1 MTPERMCGRQSFQEN
16 ENIQNIA
23 PASANQKTVIMN
35 QDASRLGVSRQG
47 KIEAMEIQQRSK
59 DKADRQQP
67 DTHDR
72 RAKISPTKK
81 LDSSLQECLDFKGAI
96 DRSALAVRTDARGI
110 INYVSDRVCSISNYS
125 RTELIGCHFGILH
138 SEYKSWE
145 FIKNLRSTVTK
156 NEVWQGEI
164 KNKAKNGSHYWVY
177 AAVVPVLDFEGKPCQ
192 YLAIGF
198 DITDRKAVETAQAA
212 ANQAKDEFLAIASHE
227 LRSPLSAI
235 LGWVQLARSR
245 KLNEA
250 TTSRALEII
259 ERNARLQNRQIDNLL
274 DLSRLLRG
282 KVHLNVGRVH
292 LPSVIESAI
301 ETLGPAAEAKN
312 IRVETHF
319 YPGASYILADA
330 KRLQQI
336 VWNLLANAIKFTPES
351 TPGPVQV
358 RIEPTES
365 GTLIRVSDCGCGI
378 EPKFVPHIFDYFRPA
393 DSFQS
398 KEQNRLGLGLSI
410 VRHLVELHGGTVW
423 AQSPGLG
430 QGTTFGVL
438 LPIAHS
444 KNVHDDRTR
453 EIAHFPEN
461 HAGSV
466 SKPLAGKQVL
476 VVESSAEI
484 REFLKTA
491 LEAFGAKVTAVSSA
505 GEAMAELEQSRP
517 DVLVSDMA
525 VPETDGCD
533 LIRRIRAMEMSEH
546 RALLPAVALTGG
558 VREDDS
564 ASALSAGFQRH
575 LSKPVEANQLVSAIA
590 QLAGLTECGSQNL
603 CAGNVGAIAPEAPLP
618 DSNSFNHKNNGE
630 QLTSDSRELPLLL
643 VVEDNHFLLSY
654 LQNLLSPY
662 YRVAVAMDGVEGLEK
677 AKSLQPN
684 LILSDQIMPR
694 QNGLDLLKEIRNTPE
709 LSSTPVIFLTA
720 RSGMEARIESLDA
733 GADDYISKPFDERE
747 LLARVRNLLRTHAA
761 EQQLTA
767 LNRQLQQQKRQ
778 LETVN
783 RALQYLA
790 TYDSLTEVRNRRFF
804 NDYMDTEWRRLARE
818 EAPLSLIM
826 CDIDYFK
833 LYNDTYGHQAG
844 DECLRQV
851 AQVLQRSVKRSADL
865 VARYGGEEFAIVLPN
880 TDIEGAACVAE
891 IIAQQV
897 RGLQIVHAKSAVSE
911 YVTLS
916 LGVACCIP
924 APMSQPATLI
934 AIADES
940 LYRAKEAGRDR
951 VSVAAFLG

>member
-1 MTPERMCGRQSFQEN
+1 MCCLPSIHEN
-16 ENIQNIA
+16 KNIQNIT
-23 PASANQKTVIMN
+23 PAGAEKTVIIN
-35 QDASRLGVSRQG
+35 QDASRLGVSHQG
-47 KIEAMEIQQRSK
+47 TIEAMEIQERSQERR
-59 DKADRQQP
+59 DRLSQ
-67 DTHDR
+67 
-72 RAKISPTKK
+72 ISTIKE
-81 LDSSLQECLDFKGAI
+81 LDSSLQEGLDFKVAI
-96 DRSALAVRTDARGI
+96 DQSALAVRTDARGI
-110 INYVSDRVCSISNYS
+110 INYVSDRLCSISNYS
-125 RTELIGCHFGILH
+125 RIELIGSHFCILH
-138 SEYKSWE
+138 SEYKSSE
-145 FIKNLRSTVTK
+145 LIKNLLSTVAK
-156 NEVWQGEI
+156 NEVWQGEM
-164 KNKAKNGSHYWVY
+164 KNQAKNGSDYWVH
-177 AAVVPVLDFEGKPCQ
+177 AAVVPLLDFNGKPCQ

-198 DITDRKAVETAQAA
+198 DITDRKAVEAAQAA
-212 ANQAKDEFLAIASHE
+212 VNRAKDDFLGIAGHE

-250 TTSRALEII
+250 TTNRALEII
-259 ERNARLQNRQIDNLL
+259 ERNAKLQNRQIDNLL

-282 KVHLNVGRVH
+282 KVRLNLARVH

-301 ETLGPAAEAKN
+301 ETVRPAAEAKN
-312 IRVETHF
+312 LRVETQF
-319 YPGASYILADA
+319 YPGVSYVVADVE
-330 KRLQQI
+330 RLQQI

-351 TPGPVQV
+351 TPDPVEV

-365 GTLIRVSDCGCGI
+365 GTLIRVSDSGCGI
-378 EPKFVPHIFDYFRPA
+378 EPKFVPHIFDYFRPG

-423 AQSPGLG
+423 ASSPGLG
-430 QGTTFGVL
+430 MGTTFGVL
-438 LPIAHS
+438 LPVAHS
-444 KNVHDDRTR
+444 NNSRDDRKSAIGRT
-453 EIAHFPEN
+453 EN
-461 HAGSV
+461 HAESV
-466 SKPLAGKQVL
+466 PKPLAGKQVL
-476 VVESSAEI
+476 VVETSAEI
-484 REFLKTA
+484 REFLKSA
-491 LEAFGAKVTAVSSA
+491 LEAFGAKVTAVGSA
-505 GEAMAELEQSRP
+505 CEAMAQLEQSRP

-525 VPETDGCD
+525 VSETDGSD
-533 LIRRIRAMEMSEH
+533 LIRRIRAMEMSEQ
-546 RALLPAVALTGG
+546 RELLPAVALTGG
-558 VREDDS
+558 VREEDS

-575 LSKPVEANQLVSAIA
+575 LSKPVEANLLVSAIV
-590 QLAGLTECGSQNL
+590 QLAGMSEFGCSD
-603 CAGNVGAIAPEAPLP
+603 AGNVGAIAPLP
-618 DSNSFNHKNNGE
+618 DSNSCDDKNNGG
-630 QLTSDSRELPLLL
+630 QLTPDSRELPLLL
-643 VVEDNHFLLSY
+643 VVEDNYSLLAY
-654 LQNLLSPY
+654 LQTLLSPY

-761 EQQLTA
+761 EQQLTV

-804 NDYMDTEWRRLARE
+804 NDYMDAEWRRLARE

-833 LYNDTYGHQAG
+833 LYNDTYGHQPG

-851 AQVLQRSVKRSADL
+851 AQVLQCSVKRSADL
-865 VARYGGEEFAIVLPN
+865 VARYGGEEFAVVLPN

-891 IIAQQV
+891 RIAQQV
-897 RGLQIVHAKSAVSE
+897 RDLQIPHAQSGVSE

-940 LYRAKEAGRDR
+940 LYRAKAAGRDR
-951 VSVAAFLG
+951 VSVATFLG

>member
-1 MTPERMCGRQSFQEN
+1 
-16 ENIQNIA
+16 
-23 PASANQKTVIMN
+23 MN
-35 QDASRLGVSRQG
+35 QDANRLGVSRQG
-47 KIEAMEIQQRSK
+47 KIEAMEIQQPSK

-67 DTHDR
+67 DAPDHSG
-72 RAKISPTKK
+72 KISTTKEV
-81 LDSSLQECLDFKGAI
+81 DSAMQECLDFKGAI

-110 INYVSDRVCSISNYS
+110 INYVSDRVCCISNYS
-125 RTELIGCHFGILH
+125 RTELIGRHFGILH
-138 SEYKSWE
+138 SEDKSSE
-145 FIKNLRSTVTK
+145 LIKNLRSTLAK

-164 KNKAKNGSHYWVY
+164 KNQAKNGSDYWVY
-177 AAVVPVLDFEGKPCQ
+177 AAVVSLLDFQGKPCQ
-192 YLAIGF
+192 YLALGF
-198 DITDRKAVETAQAA
+198 DITDRKAVEAAQAE
-212 ANQAKDEFLAIASHE
+212 ANRAKDEFLAIASHE

-245 KLNEA
+245 QLNEA
-250 TTSRALEII
+250 TTNRALEII

-301 ETLGPAAEAKN
+301 DILRPAADAKN
-312 IRVETHF
+312 LRVETHF
-319 YPGASYILADA
+319 DPAVGYILADA
-330 KRLQQI
+330 ERLQQI

-351 TPGPVQV
+351 APGLVQIQ
-358 RIEPTES
+358 IESTAS
-365 GTLIRVSDCGCGI
+365 GALIRVSDSGCGI
-378 EPKFVPHIFDYFRPA
+378 DPKFLPHIFDYFRPT
-393 DSFQS
+393 DSWKTQ
-398 KEQNRLGLGLSI
+398 EQNRLGLGLSI
-410 VRHLVELHGGTVW
+410 VRQLVELHGGTIW
-423 AQSPGLG
+423 AASPGIA
-430 QGTTFGVL
+430 QGATFGVQ
-438 LPIAHS
+438 LPMANS
-444 KNVHDDRTR
+444 NNSSDRAPAIGQMESR
-453 EIAHFPEN
+453 P
-461 HAGSV
+461 GSV

-484 REFLKTA
+484 REFLKTG
-491 LEAFGAKVTAVSSA
+491 LEAFGAKVTAVGSA

-546 RALLPAVALTGG
+546 RELLPAVALTGG
-558 VREDDS
+558 LREDDS
-564 ASALSAGFQRH
+564 ASALEAGFQRH
-575 LSKPVEANQLVSAIA
+575 LSKPVSANQLVSAIA
-590 QLAGLTECGSQNL
+590 QLAGLTECG
-603 CAGNVGAIAPEAPLP
+603 AGEWGMGNVGAIAPLAPLP
-618 DSNSFNHKNNGE
+618 DSNSFDDKNNGE
-630 QLTSDSRELPLLL
+630 QLTTDSRELPLLL
-643 VVEDNHFLLSY
+643 VVEDNNFLLAY
-654 LQNLLSPY
+654 LQTLLTPY
-662 YRVAVAMDGVEGLEK
+662 YRVAVASDGVEGLEK
-677 AKSLQPN
+677 AKSLHPN

-733 GADDYISKPFDERE
+733 GADDYIAKPFDERE

-761 EQQLTA
+761 EHQLTV

-783 RALQYLA
+783 LALQYLA

-804 NDYMDTEWRRLARE
+804 NDYLDTEWRRLARE

-844 DECLRQV
+844 DECLGQV
-851 AQVLQRSVKRSADL
+851 AAVLQGSVKRSADL

-891 IIAQQV
+891 IIGQKV
-897 RGLQIVHAKSAVSE
+897 RGLQILHAKSGVSE

-934 AIADES
+934 AIADEA
-940 LYRAKEAGRDR
+940 LYRAKKAGRDR
-951 VSVAAFLG
+951 VSVAAFEA

>member
-1 MTPERMCGRQSFQEN
+1 
-16 ENIQNIA
+16 
-23 PASANQKTVIMN
+23 
-35 QDASRLGVSRQG
+35 
-47 KIEAMEIQQRSK
+47 MEIEQRSQ
-59 DKADRQQP
+59 DRIDRQQP
-67 DTHDR
+67 EARDR
-72 RAKISPTKK
+72 PTQISTTKE
-81 LDSSLQECLDFKGAI
+81 LDLSLQECWDFKGAI
-96 DRSALAVRTDARGI
+96 DRSTVAVRTDARGI
-110 INYVSDRVCSISNYS
+110 INYVSDRACCISNYS
-125 RTELIGCHFGILH
+125 RTELIGSHFSILH
-138 SEYKSWE
+138 SEYKSSE
-145 FIKNLRSTVTK
+145 LIKNLRLTVAK
-156 NEVWQGEI
+156 SQVWQGEI
-164 KNKAKNGSHYWVY
+164 KSKAKNGSDYWVY
-177 AAVVPVLDFEGKPCQ
+177 SAVVPMLDCYGKPCQ

-198 DITDRKAVETAQAA
+198 DITDRKALEAAQTA
-212 ANQAKDEFLAIASHE
+212 ANRTKDEFLAMVSHE

-259 ERNARLQNRQIDNLL
+259 ERNARLQNQQIDNLL

-282 KVHLNVGRVH
+282 KVRLNVGRVH

-301 ETLGPAAEAKN
+301 DTLRPAANAKN
-312 IRVETHF
+312 IRVKTHF
-319 YPGASYILADA
+319 YPGVSYILADA
-330 KRLQQI
+330 ERLQQI

-351 TPGPVQV
+351 TSGSVEV
-358 RIEPTES
+358 RIEPTPS
-365 GTLIRVSDCGCGI
+365 GTLIRFSDSGCGI
-378 EPKFVPHIFDYFRPA
+378 EPKFLPQIFDYFRPT
-393 DSFQS
+393 DSWNA
-398 KEQNRLGLGLSI
+398 KEQHRLGLGLSI
-410 VRHLVELHGGTVW
+410 VRQLVELHGGTVW
-423 AQSPGLG
+423 AASPGLG

-438 LPIAHS
+438 LPIGNR
-444 KNVHDDRTR
+444 KNAPDDRTA
-453 EIAHFPEN
+453 EIARFPEK
-461 HAGSV
+461 HSQSASQ
-466 SKPLAGKQVL
+466 PLTGKQVL
-476 VVESSAEI
+476 VVESNIEI
-484 REFLKTA
+484 REFMKTA
-491 LEAFGAKVTAVSSA
+491 LEAFGAQVTAVGNTS
-505 GEAMAELEQSRP
+505 EAMAELEQSRP

-525 VPETDGCD
+525 IPSDDGCD
-533 LIRRIRAMEMSEH
+533 LIRRVRAMEMSEQ
-546 RALLPAVALTGG
+546 RELLPAVALTGG
-558 VREDDS
+558 VGEEDS
-564 ASALSAGFQRH
+564 ASALEAGFQRH

-590 QLAGLTECGSQNL
+590 QLAGLTESGSREPP
-603 CAGNVGAIAPEAPLP
+603 GDVRAIVLPE
-618 DSNSFNHKNNGE
+618 SHSFDNKNNSE
-630 QLTSDSRELPLLL
+630 ELTTDSRDLPLLL
-643 VVEDNHFLLSY
+643 VVEDNNFLLAY
-654 LQNLLSPY
+654 LQILLTPY
-662 YRVAVAMDGVEGLEK
+662 YRVVVAMDGVEGLEK
-677 AKSLQPN
+677 AKIFQPN

-761 EQQLTA
+761 EQQLTV
-767 LNRQLQQQKRQ
+767 LNRQLQQQKQQ
-778 LETVN
+778 LEKAN
-783 RALQYLA
+783 QALQYLA

-851 AQVLQRSVKRSADL
+851 AQVLSGSVKRSADL

-891 IIAQQV
+891 TIGQQV
-897 RGLQIVHAKSAVSE
+897 RGLRIVHAKSAVSE

-924 APMSQPATLI
+924 APMSQPGALI

-940 LYRAKEAGRDR
+940 LYRAKKAGRDR
-951 VSVAAFLG
+951 VSVATFLG

>member
-1 MTPERMCGRQSFQEN
+1 MCCLPSIHEN
-16 ENIQNIA
+16 KNIQNIT
-23 PASANQKTVIMN
+23 PAGAEKTVIIN
-35 QDASRLGVSRQG
+35 QDASRLGVSHQG
-47 KIEAMEIQQRSK
+47 TIEAMEIQERSQERR
-59 DKADRQQP
+59 DRLSQ
-67 DTHDR
+67 
-72 RAKISPTKK
+72 ISTIKE
-81 LDSSLQECLDFKGAI
+81 LDSSLQEGLDFKVAI
-96 DRSALAVRTDARGI
+96 DQSALAVRTDARGI
-110 INYVSDRVCSISNYS
+110 INYVSDRLCSISNYS
-125 RTELIGCHFGILH
+125 RIELIGSHFCILH
-138 SEYKSWE
+138 SEYKSSE
-145 FIKNLRSTVTK
+145 LIKNLLSTVAK
-156 NEVWQGEI
+156 NEVWQGEM
-164 KNKAKNGSHYWVY
+164 KNQAKNGSDYWVH
-177 AAVVPVLDFEGKPCQ
+177 AAVVPLLDFNGKPCQ

-198 DITDRKAVETAQAA
+198 DITDRKAVEAAQAA
-212 ANQAKDEFLAIASHE
+212 VNRAKDDFLGIAGHE

-250 TTSRALEII
+250 TTNRALEII
-259 ERNARLQNRQIDNLL
+259 ERNAKLQNRQIDNLL

-282 KVHLNVGRVH
+282 KVRLNLARVH

-301 ETLGPAAEAKN
+301 ETVRPAAEAKN
-312 IRVETHF
+312 LRVETQF
-319 YPGASYILADA
+319 YPGVSYVVADVE
-330 KRLQQI
+330 RLQQI

-351 TPGPVQV
+351 TPDPVEV

-365 GTLIRVSDCGCGI
+365 GTLIRVSDSGCGI
-378 EPKFVPHIFDYFRPA
+378 EPKFVPHIFDYFRPG

-423 AQSPGLG
+423 ASSPGLG
-430 QGTTFGVL
+430 MGTTFGVL
-438 LPIAHS
+438 LPVAHS
-444 KNVHDDRTR
+444 NNSRDDRKSAIGRT
-453 EIAHFPEN
+453 EN
-461 HAGSV
+461 HAESV
-466 SKPLAGKQVL
+466 PKPLAGKQVL
-476 VVESSAEI
+476 VVETSAEI

-505 GEAMAELEQSRP
+505 CEAMAQLEQSRP

-525 VPETDGCD
+525 VSETDGSD
-533 LIRRIRAMEMSEH
+533 LIRRIRAMEMSEQ
-546 RALLPAVALTGG
+546 RELLPAVALTGG
-558 VREDDS
+558 VREEDS

-575 LSKPVEANQLVSAIA
+575 LSKPVEANLLVSAIV
-590 QLAGLTECGSQNL
+590 QLAGMSEFGCSDE
-603 CAGNVGAIAPEAPLP
+603 GNVGAIAPLP
-618 DSNSFNHKNNGE
+618 DSNSCDDKNNGG
-630 QLTSDSRELPLLL
+630 QLTPDSRELPLLL
-643 VVEDNHFLLSY
+643 VVEDNYSLLAY
-654 LQNLLSPY
+654 LQTLLSPY

-761 EQQLTA
+761 EQQLTV

-804 NDYMDTEWRRLARE
+804 NDYMDAEWRRLARE

-833 LYNDTYGHQAG
+833 LYNDTYGHQPG

-851 AQVLQRSVKRSADL
+851 AQVLQCSVKRSADL
-865 VARYGGEEFAIVLPN
+865 VARYGGEEFAVVLPN

-891 IIAQQV
+891 RIAQQV
-897 RGLQIVHAKSAVSE
+897 RDLQIPHAQSGVSE

-940 LYRAKEAGRDR
+940 LYRAKAAGRDR

>member
-1 MTPERMCGRQSFQEN
+1 MTPEWMCCLPSIHEN
-16 ENIQNIA
+16 KNIQNIT
-23 PASANQKTVIMN
+23 PAGAEKTVIIN
-35 QDASRLGVSRQG
+35 QDASRLGVSHQG
-47 KIEAMEIQQRSK
+47 TIEAMEIQERSQERR
-59 DKADRQQP
+59 DRLSQ
-67 DTHDR
+67 
-72 RAKISPTKK
+72 ISTIKE
-81 LDSSLQECLDFKGAI
+81 LDSSLQEGLDFKVAI
-96 DRSALAVRTDARGI
+96 DQSALAVRTDARGI
-110 INYVSDRVCSISNYS
+110 INYVSDRLCSISNYS
-125 RTELIGCHFGILH
+125 RIELIGSHFCILH
-138 SEYKSWE
+138 SEYKSSE
-145 FIKNLRSTVTK
+145 LIKNLLSTVAK
-156 NEVWQGEI
+156 NEVWQGEM
-164 KNKAKNGSHYWVY
+164 KNQAKNGSDYWVH
-177 AAVVPVLDFEGKPCQ
+177 AAVVPLLDFNGKPCQ

-198 DITDRKAVETAQAA
+198 DITDRKAVEAAQATV
-212 ANQAKDEFLAIASHE
+212 NRAKDDFLGIAGHE

-250 TTSRALEII
+250 TTNRALEII
-259 ERNARLQNRQIDNLL
+259 ERNAKLQNRQIDNLL

-282 KVHLNVGRVH
+282 KVRLNLARVH

-301 ETLGPAAEAKN
+301 ETVRPAAEAKN
-312 IRVETHF
+312 LRVETQF
-319 YPGASYILADA
+319 YPGVSYVVADVE
-330 KRLQQI
+330 RLQQI

-351 TPGPVQV
+351 TPDPVEV

-365 GTLIRVSDCGCGI
+365 GTLIRVSDSGCGI
-378 EPKFVPHIFDYFRPA
+378 EPKFVPHIFDYFRPG

-423 AQSPGLG
+423 ASSPGLG
-430 QGTTFGVL
+430 MGTTFGVL
-438 LPIAHS
+438 LPVAHS
-444 KNVHDDRTR
+444 NNSRDDRKSAIGRT
-453 EIAHFPEN
+453 EN
-461 HAGSV
+461 HAESV
-466 SKPLAGKQVL
+466 PKPLAGKQVL
-476 VVESSAEI
+476 VVETSAEI

-491 LEAFGAKVTAVSSA
+491 LEAFGAKVTAVGSA
-505 GEAMAELEQSRP
+505 CEAMAQLEQSRP

-525 VPETDGCD
+525 VSETDGSD
-533 LIRRIRAMEMSEH
+533 LIRRIRAMEMSEQ
-546 RALLPAVALTGG
+546 RELLPAVALTGG
-558 VREDDS
+558 VREEDS

-575 LSKPVEANQLVSAIA
+575 LSKPVEANLLVSAIV
-590 QLAGLTECGSQNL
+590 QLAGMSEFGCSDE
-603 CAGNVGAIAPEAPLP
+603 GNVGAIAPLP
-618 DSNSFNHKNNGE
+618 DSNSCDDKNNGG
-630 QLTSDSRELPLLL
+630 QLTPDSRELPLLL
-643 VVEDNHFLLSY
+643 VVEDNYSLLAY
-654 LQNLLSPY
+654 LQTLLSPY

-761 EQQLTA
+761 EQQLTV

-804 NDYMDTEWRRLARE
+804 NDYMDAEWRRLARE

-833 LYNDTYGHQAG
+833 LYNDTYGHQPG

-851 AQVLQRSVKRSADL
+851 AQVLQCSVKRSADL
-865 VARYGGEEFAIVLPN
+865 VARYGGEEFAVVLPN

-891 IIAQQV
+891 RIAQQV
-897 RGLQIVHAKSAVSE
+897 RDLQIPHAQSGVSE

-940 LYRAKEAGRDR
+940 LYRAKAAGRDR

>member
-1 MTPERMCGRQSFQEN
+1 MLTEFSERKYRKYYTHRRGGK
-16 ENIQNIA
+16 I
-23 PASANQKTVIMN
+23 VIIIN

-47 KIEAMEIQQRSK
+47 KIEPMEIQQRSK
-59 DKADRQQP
+59 DRADHQQP
-67 DTHDR
+67 NALDR
-72 RAKISPTKK
+72 PGKISTTKE
-81 LDSSLQECLDFKGAI
+81 LDSLLQESLDFKVAI
-96 DRSALAVRTDARGI
+96 DRSTLAVRTDARGI
-110 INYVSDRVCSISNYS
+110 INYVSERFCSISNYS
-125 RTELIGCHFGILH
+125 RAELIGCHFGILH
-138 SEYKSWE
+138 SEHKSSE
-145 FIKNLRSTVTK
+145 LIKNLRSTVTK
-156 NEVWQGEI
+156 SEVWQGEI
-164 KNKAKNGSHYWVY
+164 KNKAKNGSDYWVY
-177 AAVVPVLDFEGKPCQ
+177 AAVVPLLDSQGKPCQ

-198 DITDRKAVETAQAA
+198 DITDRKAVERSQAA
-212 ANQAKDEFLAIASHE
+212 ANRAKDEFLGIAGHE
-227 LRSPLSAI
+227 LRSPLSVI

-250 TTSRALEII
+250 TTNRALEII
-259 ERNARLQNRQIDNLL
+259 ERNAKLQNRQIDNLL

-282 KVHLNVGRVH
+282 KVRLNVGRVH

-301 ETLGPAAEAKN
+301 DTLRPAAEAKN
-312 IRVETHF
+312 LRVETHF
-319 YPGASYILADA
+319 CPTVSYVVADSE
-330 KRLQQI
+330 RLQQI

-351 TPGPVQV
+351 TPDPIQV
-358 RIEPTES
+358 RIDPTPL
-365 GTLIRVSDCGCGI
+365 GILIRVSDCGWGI
-378 EPKFVPHIFDYFRPA
+378 EPKFLPHIFDYFRPG

-398 KEQNRLGLGLSI
+398 KEQNRLGLGLLI
-410 VRHLVELHGGTVW
+410 VRQLVELHGGTVW

-430 QGTTFGVL
+430 HGATFEVL

-444 KNVHDDRTR
+444 NNSSDRSSAIAQR
-453 EIAHFPEN
+453 ESRP
-461 HAGSV
+461 GSV

-484 REFLKTA
+484 REFLKTG
-491 LEAFGAKVTAVSSA
+491 LEAFGAKVTAVGSA
-505 GEAMAELEQSRP
+505 AEAMTELEQSRP

-525 VPETDGCD
+525 MPEADGCD
-533 LIRRIRAMEMSEH
+533 LIRRVRAMEMSEH
-546 RALLPAVALTGG
+546 RELLPAVALTGG

-564 ASALSAGFQRH
+564 ASALEAGFQRH
-575 LSKPVEANQLVSAIA
+575 LSKPVSADQLVSAIA
-590 QLAGLTECGSQNL
+590 QLAGLTECG
-603 CAGNVGAIAPEAPLP
+603 AGEWGMGNVGAIAPLAPLP
-618 DSNSFNHKNNGE
+618 DSNSFDDKNKGE
-630 QLTSDSRELPLLL
+630 QLTTDSRELPLLL
-643 VVEDNHFLLSY
+643 VVEDNNFLLAY
-654 LQNLLSPY
+654 LQTLLTPY
-662 YRVAVAMDGVEGLEK
+662 YRVAIAMDGVEGLEK
-677 AKSLQPN
+677 AKILHPN

-733 GADDYISKPFDERE
+733 GADDYIAKPFDERE

-783 RALQYLA
+783 LALQYLA
-790 TYDSLTEVRNRRFF
+790 TYDSLTEVRNRRFL
-804 NDYMDTEWRRLARE
+804 NDYLDTEWRRLGRE

-865 VARYGGEEFAIVLPN
+865 VARYGGEEFVIVLPN
-880 TDIEGAACVAE
+880 TDIQGAACVAE
-891 IIAQQV
+891 TIAQQV
-897 RGLQIVHAKSAVSE
+897 RGLQIVHAKSGVSE

-924 APMSQPATLI
+924 ASMSQPPMLI

-940 LYRAKEAGRDR
+940 LYRAKAAGRDR
-951 VSVAAFLG
+951 VSVAAFEA

>member
-1 MTPERMCGRQSFQEN
+1 MTPEWMCCLPSIHEN
-16 ENIQNIA
+16 KNIQNIT
-23 PASANQKTVIMN
+23 PAGAEKTVIIN
-35 QDASRLGVSRQG
+35 QDASRLGVSHQG
-47 KIEAMEIQQRSK
+47 TIEAMEIQERSQERR
-59 DKADRQQP
+59 DRLSQ
-67 DTHDR
+67 
-72 RAKISPTKK
+72 ISTIKE
-81 LDSSLQECLDFKGAI
+81 LDSSLQEGLDFKVAI
-96 DRSALAVRTDARGI
+96 DQSALAVRTDARGI
-110 INYVSDRVCSISNYS
+110 INYVSDRLCSISNYS
-125 RTELIGCHFGILH
+125 RIELIGSHFCILH
-138 SEYKSWE
+138 SEYKSSE
-145 FIKNLRSTVTK
+145 LIKNLLSTVAK
-156 NEVWQGEI
+156 NEVWQGEM
-164 KNKAKNGSHYWVY
+164 KNQAKNGSDYWVH
-177 AAVVPVLDFEGKPCQ
+177 AAVVPLLDFNGKPCQ

-198 DITDRKAVETAQAA
+198 DITDRKAVEAAQAA
-212 ANQAKDEFLAIASHE
+212 VNRAKDDFLGIAGHE

-250 TTSRALEII
+250 TTNRALEII
-259 ERNARLQNRQIDNLL
+259 ERNAKLQNRQIDNLL

-282 KVHLNVGRVH
+282 KVRLNLARVH

-301 ETLGPAAEAKN
+301 ETVRPAAEAKN
-312 IRVETHF
+312 LRVETQF
-319 YPGASYILADA
+319 YPGVSYVVADVE
-330 KRLQQI
+330 RLQQI

-351 TPGPVQV
+351 TPDPVEV

-365 GTLIRVSDCGCGI
+365 GTLIRVSDSGCGI

-423 AQSPGLG
+423 ASSPGLG
-430 QGTTFGVL
+430 MGTTFGVL
-438 LPIAHS
+438 LPVAHS
-444 KNVHDDRTR
+444 NNSRDDRKSAIGRT
-453 EIAHFPEN
+453 EN
-461 HAGSV
+461 HAESV
-466 SKPLAGKQVL
+466 PKPLAGKQVL
-476 VVESSAEI
+476 VVETSAEI

-491 LEAFGAKVTAVSSA
+491 LEAFGAKVTAVGSA
-505 GEAMAELEQSRP
+505 CEAMAQLEQSRP

-525 VPETDGCD
+525 VSETDGSD
-533 LIRRIRAMEMSEH
+533 LIRRIRAMEMSEQ
-546 RALLPAVALTGG
+546 RELLPAVALTGG
-558 VREDDS
+558 VREEDS

-575 LSKPVEANQLVSAIA
+575 LSKPVEANLLVSAIV
-590 QLAGLTECGSQNL
+590 QLAGMSEFGCSDE
-603 CAGNVGAIAPEAPLP
+603 GNVGAIAPLP
-618 DSNSFNHKNNGE
+618 DSNSCDDKNNGG
-630 QLTSDSRELPLLL
+630 QLTPDSRELPLLL
-643 VVEDNHFLLSY
+643 VVEDNYSLLAY
-654 LQNLLSPY
+654 LQTLLSPY

-761 EQQLTA
+761 EQQLTV

-804 NDYMDTEWRRLARE
+804 NDYMDAEWRRLARE

-833 LYNDTYGHQAG
+833 LYNDTYGHQPG

-851 AQVLQRSVKRSADL
+851 AQVLQCSVKRSADL
-865 VARYGGEEFAIVLPN
+865 VARYGGEEFAVVLPN

-891 IIAQQV
+891 RIAQQV
-897 RGLQIVHAKSAVSE
+897 RGLQIPHAQSGVSE

-940 LYRAKEAGRDR
+940 LYRAKAAGRDR

>member
-1 MTPERMCGRQSFQEN
+1 MCCLPSIHEN
-16 ENIQNIA
+16 KNIQNIT
-23 PASANQKTVIMN
+23 PAGAEKTVIIN
-35 QDASRLGVSRQG
+35 QDASRLGVSHQG
-47 KIEAMEIQQRSK
+47 TIEAMEIQERSQERR
-59 DKADRQQP
+59 DRLSQ
-67 DTHDR
+67 
-72 RAKISPTKK
+72 ISTIKE
-81 LDSSLQECLDFKGAI
+81 LDSSLQEGLDFKVAI
-96 DRSALAVRTDARGI
+96 DQSALAVRTDARGI
-110 INYVSDRVCSISNYS
+110 INYVSDRLCSISNYS
-125 RTELIGCHFGILH
+125 RIELIGSHFCILH
-138 SEYKSWE
+138 SEYKSSE
-145 FIKNLRSTVTK
+145 LIKNLLSTVAK
-156 NEVWQGEI
+156 NEVWQGEM
-164 KNKAKNGSHYWVY
+164 KNQAKNGSDYWVY
-177 AAVVPVLDFEGKPCQ
+177 AAVVPLLDFNGKPCQ

-198 DITDRKAVETAQAA
+198 DITDRKAVEAAQAA
-212 ANQAKDEFLAIASHE
+212 VNRAKDDFLGIAGHE

-250 TTSRALEII
+250 TTNRALEII
-259 ERNARLQNRQIDNLL
+259 ERNAKLQNRQIDNLL

-282 KVHLNVGRVH
+282 KVRLNLARVH

-301 ETLGPAAEAKN
+301 ETVRPAAEAKN
-312 IRVETHF
+312 LRVETQF
-319 YPGASYILADA
+319 YPGVSYVVADVE
-330 KRLQQI
+330 RLQQI

-351 TPGPVQV
+351 TPDPVEV

-365 GTLIRVSDCGCGI
+365 GTLIRVSDSGCGI
-378 EPKFVPHIFDYFRPA
+378 EPKFVPHIFDYFRPG

-423 AQSPGLG
+423 ASSPGLG
-430 QGTTFGVL
+430 MGTTFGVL
-438 LPIAHS
+438 LPVAHS
-444 KNVHDDRTR
+444 NNSRDDRKSAIGRT
-453 EIAHFPEN
+453 EN
-461 HAGSV
+461 HAESV
-466 SKPLAGKQVL
+466 PKPLAGKQVL

-491 LEAFGAKVTAVSSA
+491 LEAFGAKVTAVGSA
-505 GEAMAELEQSRP
+505 CEAMAQLEQSRP

-525 VPETDGCD
+525 VSETDGSD
-533 LIRRIRAMEMSEH
+533 LIRRIRAMEMSEQ
-546 RALLPAVALTGG
+546 RELLPAVALTGG
-558 VREDDS
+558 VREEDS

-575 LSKPVEANQLVSAIA
+575 LSKPVEANLLVSAIV
-590 QLAGLTECGSQNL
+590 QLAGMSEFGCSD
-603 CAGNVGAIAPEAPLP
+603 AGNVGAIAPLP
-618 DSNSFNHKNNGE
+618 DSNSCDDKNNGG
-630 QLTSDSRELPLLL
+630 QLTADSRELPLLL
-643 VVEDNHFLLSY
+643 VVEDNYSLLAY
-654 LQNLLSPY
+654 LQTLLSPY
-662 YRVAVAMDGVEGLEK
+662 YRVAVARDGVEGLEK

-694 QNGLDLLKEIRNTPE
+694 QNGLDLLKEIRKTPE

-761 EQQLTA
+761 EQQLTV

-804 NDYMDTEWRRLARE
+804 NDYLDTEWRRLARE

-833 LYNDTYGHQAG
+833 LYNDTYGHQPG

-851 AQVLQRSVKRSADL
+851 AQILQCSVKRSADL
-865 VARYGGEEFAIVLPN
+865 VARYGGEEFAVVLPN

-891 IIAQQV
+891 RIAQQV
-897 RGLQIVHAKSAVSE
+897 RDLQILHAQSAVSE

-940 LYRAKEAGRDR
+940 LYRAKAAGRDR